1 MYFSIYNI
9 LPVAYAAF
17 AVLSL
22 AMLWLLLCYRRRVAS
37 VSTAAREADAALPA
51 GGTLPPVSVI
61 VYASYNAGDLE
72 ETLPLIL
79 AQEYPGEFEVIVV
92 NDGSSSE
99 LSDVVKRYAHD
110 YPNLY
115 QTFVPEKA
123 HNLSRKKLAISL
135 GIKAARTDYVVLTEA
150 CGRPRSRRWL
160 QLMARHFA
168 SGKEVVLGW
177 GRISGLKS
185 AMKAFD
191 QVATGTTWLAAA
203 LAGNPYRGTALNIGY
218 SRRLFFEAKG
228 FSRTLNLH
236 HGDDDLFVNQIATAE
251 NTAVELSPAARIS
264 ARAENPAAMWREEKL
279 RHAFTARM
287 LPKGARRFMGFSTT
301 MMWAWVVSAVVCV
314 VFTIPNLLPGC
325 VVLALCAA
333 LWIPLTMAWRR
344 TGKALGVRLRPV
356 ILWWMMLW
364 RWIPDLRARLR
375 CASAERRNYTWLQK

>member
-22 AMLWLLLCYRRRVAS
+22 AMLWLLVCYRRRVVS
-37 VSTAAREADAALPA
+37 VSSAAREADAALPA

-61 VYASYNAGDLE
+61 VYANYNAGDLE

-79 AQEYPGEFEVIVV
+79 AQEYPAEFEVIVV

-99 LSDVVKRYAHD
+99 LSDIVKRYSRD

-150 CGRPRSRRWL
+150 YGRPRSRRWL
-160 QLMARHFA
+160 HLMARHFA

-191 QVATGTTWLAAA
+191 QAATGTTWLSAA
-203 LAGNPYRGTALNIGY
+203 LAGHPYRGTGLNIGY

-236 HGDDDLFVNQIATAE
+236 HGDDDLFVNQIATPD
-251 NTAVELSPAARIS
+251 NTAVELSPQARIS
-264 ARAENPAAMWREEKL
+264 ARAERPAAMWREEKL

-287 LPKGARRFMGFSTT
+287 LPGGAHRFMGFSTL
-301 MMWAWVVSAVVCV
+301 MLWAWVASAVVSV
-314 VFTIPNLLPGC
+314 VFTLPNLLPGC
-325 VVLALCAA
+325 VVLAFAAA
-333 LWIPLTMAWRR
+333 LWIPLTLTWRR
-344 TGKALGVRLRPV
+344 TGKALGVRLRPAV
-356 ILWWMMLW
+356 LWWMMLW

-375 CASAERRNYTWLQK
+375 CTSTERRNYTWLQK

>member
-1 MYFSIYNI
+1 M
-9 LPVAYAAF
+9 AYAAF
-17 AVLSL
+17 AVLAV
-22 AMLWLLLCYRRRVAS
+22 AMIWLLVCYRRRIVS
-37 VSTAAREADAALPA
+37 VSAASETEEADAGEECVA
-51 GGTLPPVSVI
+51 LPPVSVI
-61 VYASYNAGDLE
+61 VYASYNVTDLE
-72 ETLPLIL
+72 ESLPLIL

-99 LSDVVKRYAHD
+99 LSDVVKRLSHD

-135 GIKAARTDYVVLTEA
+135 GIKAARTDYVVLTDA

-177 GRISGLKS
+177 GRISGLNS

-191 QVATGTTWLAAA
+191 QVATGTTWLSAA
-203 LAGNPYRGTALNIGY
+203 LAGHPYRGTALNIGY

-236 HGDDDLFVNQIATAE
+236 HGDDDLFVNQIATPE

-264 ARAENPAAMWREEKL
+264 ARAEKPASMWREEKL

-287 LPKGARRFMGFSTT
+287 LPKGARRFMGFSTL
-301 MMWAWVVSAVVCV
+301 MLWAWVAAAVVCM

-325 VVLALCAA
+325 VVLALGAA
-333 LWIPLTMAWRR
+333 LWIPLTLAWLR
-344 TGKALGVRLRPV
+344 TGKALGVRLRPA

-364 RWIPDLRARLR
+364 RWVPDLRARLK
-375 CASAERRNYTWLQK
+375 CTSAARRNYTWLQK